1 MAEEKIGLS
10 GFVRIDGADVAK
22 RQMGEVRQSFEES
35 GKAADH
41 AGGRWRAAGDHLRGV
56 VDQGRKLLTVLG
68 IGGAGI
74 SAAAMKVGADMDSLV
89 RSLASVSTTA
99 EDLHAQMG
107 RLREIAK
114 LPGLGF
120 EEAVQGS
127 VRLQNAGLSARQA
140 EAALGAFGNA
150 LALVGGGK
158 AELDGVTLALTQ
170 MASKGK
176 VSAEEINQ
184 INERVPQIRRAMLDA
199 FGTADTE
206 ALGKMGIDAATFI
219 ERIVGQLKAL
229 PVASSGVKNAME
241 NLGQSI
247 KDALEPLGTGLVR
260 ALSEAGPLIDRVL
273 GRVREI
279 SNFLGE
285 GLVALVRSGVLSEF
299 FGEIEARVKGA
310 FGDGP
315 RRAFAEFA
323 GGVLAFFSELPNMI
337 QDVGAYLQAVFGT
350 MGRNIETIFRRLGWI
365 KSPKEAAPSG
375 ITFDSGPPGA
385 IRHHNPNVEDVGYD
399 QSESPISTFGKWV
412 TNLAAKG
419 TKALGDWILSNPAV
433 SSNGKLSG
441 FLFGPLA
448 DGIFDNLESL
458 PKFGGDSFANFGSK
472 RRRWSDSILGSWA
485 GIGDPEGLIF
495 GGNQGSKAA
504 AAGDVEDDIKD
515 IRDNTRK
522 TARELGDM
530 RRQVLGGGDRAQIGA
545 TAAELRGGGAPYGS
559 KVRLGDFGM
568 VPVELLLKLDQAG
581 AQRMIRVEQAR
592 AGGRGF
598 NPR

>member
-1 MAEEKIGLS
+1 MSEEKIGLS
-10 GFVRIDGADVAK
+10 GLVRIDGAEVSK
-22 RQMGEVRQSFEES
+22 RQMGEVRQSFEET
-35 GKAADH
+35 GKAANQ

-68 IGGAGI
+68 IGGVGI

-89 RSLASVSTTA
+89 RSLASVSSTA

-150 LALVGGGK
+150 LALVGGGR

-279 SNFLGE
+279 STFLGE
-285 GLVALVRSGVLSEF
+285 GLMSLVRSGVLSEF

-315 RRAFAEFA
+315 RRAFADFA
-323 GGVLAFFSELPNMI
+323 ATVLAFFSELPSMI
-337 QDVGAYLQAVFGT
+337 QDVGNYLRDVFGVL
-350 MGRNIETIFRRLGWI
+350 GRNIDTVLRRLGLI
-365 KSPKEAAPSG
+365 KNSPAPSASGFTFTPAGGAAP
-375 ITFDSGPPGA
+375 
-385 IRHHNPNVEDVGYD
+385 PNVEEVGYD
-399 QSESPISTFGKWV
+399 QSANPISTFGKWA
-412 TNLAAKG
+412 TGLAYAG
-419 TKALGDWILSNPAV
+419 TKALGDWLLSNPAV

-441 FLFGPLA
+441 WLLGNSYLA
-448 DGIFDNLESL
+448 NGLLDNLEGM
-458 PKFGGDSFANFGSK
+458 PKFGGDSFANFDSK
-472 RRRWSDSILGSWA
+472 RARWSDQILGSW
-485 GIGDPEGLIF
+485 GPIGDPGGLIF

-504 AAGDVEDDIKD
+504 SSDVEDDIKD
-515 IRDNTRK
+515 IKDNTRK
-522 TARELGDM
+522 TAKELGDM
-530 RRQVLGGGDRAQIGA
+530 RRQVLGGGERAQIGA